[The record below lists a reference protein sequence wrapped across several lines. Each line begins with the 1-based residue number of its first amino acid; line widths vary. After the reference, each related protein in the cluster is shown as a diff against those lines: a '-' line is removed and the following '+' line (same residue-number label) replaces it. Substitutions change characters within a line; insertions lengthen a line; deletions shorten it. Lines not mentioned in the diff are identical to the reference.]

1 MEDLTEGEDDGG
13 GSGSVGCLI
22 TKSPGHAANK
32 HDLSDDFAQMRLDQN
47 KNPGG
52 GTLAGGSGQRHQKK
66 KSVQRRRSSKRHC
79 SR

>member
-32 HDLSDDFAQMRLDQN
+32 HDLSDEFAQMRLDQN

-52 GTLAGGSGQRHQKK
+52 TMPGGSGQRHQKK